1 MYYDESGKSSFLFF
15 ISLIV
20 KEIIIFLMPFNYFW
34 LLLLLL
40 NSLTVF
46 DNRIHGP
53 HGVPFYI

>member
-46 DNRIHGP
+46 DNRIHGS
-53 HGVPFYI
+53 HGVPIYI